1 LVAVRR
7 PRQRWRLDSVAAG
20 ALLALLLFAV
30 WQVIDQW
37 VLSEK
42 LRVTA
47 QWLYFTLDDLVET
60 GLALTVLTLVIR
72 ALRARSQELEELNR
86 QKDLL
91 TNLLVHDL
99 RQPLTAMLGSLS
111 LAGAESTKAG
121 EAAKFLG
128 MAQQSGTLMA
138 RMLEDLL
145 DVSHLEAGR
154 PFLSISAVQPRE
166 FLEPAAAELAAT
178 AQQRGVELTVDLAP
192 DLPPVRGDGPRL
204 QRVVANLLDNAL
216 RYTPSGGRVV
226 VQASLEAAQARIV
239 VSVSDTGAG
248 IPRDLQTRIF
258 EKFWTGG
265 NEASAARRSFGLGL
279 TFCKMIVEAHGG
291 RLQVESEPGKGATF
305 RFDLPC
311 AREEASGRE
320 DDARSAHA
328 R

>member
-1 LVAVRR
+1 MEEQRER
-7 PRQRWRLDSVAAG
+7 RQRWRLDSVAAG

-30 WQVIDQW
+30 WQAIDQW

-72 ALRARSQELEELNR
+72 ALRSRSTELAELNR

-99 RQPLTAMLGSLS
+99 RQPLAAMLGSLS
-111 LAGAESTKAG
+111 LVGADSMKA
-121 EAAKFLG
+121 EEKAKLIG

-138 RMLEDLL
+138 RMLDDLL
-145 DVSHLEAGR
+145 DVSHLEAGH
-154 PFLSISAVQPRE
+154 PFLSLSTVQARE
-166 FLEPAAAELAAT
+166 FLDPAAAELAAS
-178 AQQRGVELTVDLAP
+178 AEQRGVELDVTLAS
-192 DLPPVRGDGPRL
+192 DLPPVSGDGPRL
-204 QRVVANLLDNAL
+204 ERVVANLLDNAL
-216 RYTPSGGRVV
+216 RYTPRGGRVAV
-226 VQASLEAAQARIV
+226 RASPDATKTEVI
-239 VSVSDTGAG
+239 VSVSDTGVG

-265 NEASAARRSFGLGL
+265 AEASAARRSFGLGL

-291 RLQVESEPGKGATF
+291 RIRVEGEPGKGATF
-305 RFDLPC
+305 SFSLPC
-311 AREEASGRE
+311 ARDEAGGDGAVTAE
-320 DDARSAHA
+320 AR
-328 R
+328 